1 MAGIDIAGSYNARW
15 SGGREGG
22 LARSAALDEVGPAGA
37 DQLAALGIQLV
48 IDLREPGERGTPRH
62 GRTVAAVPLYRL
74 PDGPPQTGDLESVYD
89 FLLRERGAALTEAV
103 AAIADAPGP
112 ALVHCTAGKDR
123 TGLVVALA
131 LAAAGHS
138 DAEIVAD
145 YARSGAVVRPHRTR
159 HAETALHGLNL
170 TADAHARS
178 LRLHLD
184 SPPEAMRHALATLT
198 ALGGPVTYLRRH
210 GLTTDQL
217 AALRENLAAV
227 AHA

>member
-89 FLLRERGAALTEAV
+89 FLLRERGAALAEAV

-123 TGLVVALA
+123 TGIVVALA
-131 LAAAGHS
+131 LLVAGVDRS
-138 DAEIVAD
+138 VVLAD
-145 YARSGAVVRPHRTR
+145 YARSQANLGGEWLDGMLGLMAS
-159 HAETALHGLNL
+159 HGIEA
-170 TADAHARS
+170 TPE
-178 LRLHLD
+178 LRVLMGG
-184 SPPEAMRHALATLT
+184 SPPEALDGAIRFIEDAH
-198 ALGGPVTYLRRH
+198 GSVTQYLLDS
-210 GLTTDQL
+210 GMSLNDL
-217 AALRENLAAV
+217 AALRSALVEPSAG
-227 AHA
+227 